1 MVESEACSDRRNT
14 SVNTGVNSGVN
25 TGVKNDVN
33 TGVKNDVNT
42 GVNTGVIGRR
52 NQKHSGSNP
61 IPA

>member
-33 TGVKNDVNT
+33 TGV
-42 GVNTGVIGRR
+42 NTGVIGRR
-52 NQKHSGSNP
+52 NQKHSDSYP
-61 IPA
+61 VPA

>member
-33 TGVKNDVNT
+33 TGVNT
-42 GVNTGVIGRR
+42 GLIGRR